1 VTGIPIDFLKLKR
14 LATLWFE
21 GNPVEFPPPPIPDLG
36 FKRLFAWLRQ
46 SRSACETSAPDE
58 EASASDDFKR
68 MDSQSSTRSF
78 SRIDS
83 GEWSQMGR
91 VASDQ
96 GGKSQRNDL
105 WWKLANRRSAD
116 PVAEEEEQKRAK
128 VREQCRLYR
137 HGRQVLDLNFHPEI
151 PILATSSEDC
161 TVKLWEQNPV
171 SLISFP
177 LHRNSYASDCE

>member
-1 VTGIPIDFLKLKR
+1 M
-14 LATLWFE
+14 
-21 GNPVEFPPPPIPDLG
+21 
-36 FKRLFAWLRQ
+36 
-46 SRSACETSAPDE
+46 
-58 EASASDDFKR
+58 SASDDFKR
-68 MDSQSSTRSF
+68 MDSHSSTPLF
-78 SRIDS
+78 SRMGS
-83 GEWSQMGR
+83 AEWSLMSR

-96 GGKSQRNDL
+96 GSKSQRNEL

-137 HGRQVLDLNFHPEI
+137 HGRQVLDLNFHPRI

-171 SLISFP
+171 SYFS
-177 LHRNSYASDCE
+177 